1 MHRGKDLWYVG
12 SFEFV
17 EGSHLS
23 DLYRLLAM
31 LTCLFAVQTACAQD
45 TEPPN
50 VLSFDFDPKAV
61 DTSASSQEITF
72 TARLT
77 DDLSGV
83 DLSTQARFCSPSGNQ
98 FVDVGFW
105 PPGGLISGDDLDG
118 IYESKMNLPRYSE
131 QGIWQ
136 LEYFL
141 LVDNVGNTKWLDKD
155 DITDLGFPTTFL
167 IESEGDTSS
176 PNILSFD
183 FEPKAVDAS
192 TSSKEISVTA
202 RLTDDLSGVDLS
214 TQARFR
220 SPSGNQFV
228 DVGFWPPGGLISGDD
243 LDGIYESKMNLPRY
257 SEQGIWQLE
266 YFLLV
271 DNVGNTKWLDKDDI
285 TDLGFPTTFLIES
298 EGDTS
303 SPNIL
308 SFDFEPKAVDASTS
322 SKEITV
328 TARLTDDLSGV
339 DLSTQARFRSPSGN
353 QFVDVGFWPP
363 GGLISGDELDGIYES
378 KLTLPQHSEQGTWKI
393 EYFLLVDKVR
403 NTRWLNRDELVSLGF
418 PTTFLNDKD
427 ESSTNSRVRI
437 ARWQRPLRYA

>member
-105 PPGGLISGDDLDG
+105 PPGGLISGD
-118 IYESKMNLPRYSE
+118 
-131 QGIWQ
+131 
-136 LEYFL
+136 
-141 LVDNVGNTKWLDKD
+141 
-155 DITDLGFPTTFL
+155 
-167 IESEGDTSS
+167 
-176 PNILSFD
+176 
-183 FEPKAVDAS
+183 
-192 TSSKEISVTA
+192 
-202 RLTDDLSGVDLS
+202 
-214 TQARFR
+214 
-220 SPSGNQFV
+220 
-228 DVGFWPPGGLISGDD
+228 
-243 LDGIYESKMNLPRY
+243 
-257 SEQGIWQLE
+257 
-266 YFLLV
+266 
-271 DNVGNTKWLDKDDI
+271 
-285 TDLGFPTTFLIES
+285 
-298 EGDTS
+298 
-303 SPNIL
+303 
-308 SFDFEPKAVDASTS
+308 
-322 SKEITV
+322 
-328 TARLTDDLSGV
+328 
-339 DLSTQARFRSPSGN
+339 
-353 QFVDVGFWPP
+353 
-363 GGLISGDELDGIYES
+363 ELDGIYES